1 MKKAL
6 PIIIM
11 IVSFAIFV
19 FLGAKYSCCELFK
32 YNLMDIITAI
42 FVSFGIYY
50 LTKLGE
56 EKRNKNNKVESI
68 IDLINI
74 KLNSTFSSPI
84 EPDKKPQYLLAFK
97 YLDNKINI
105 LENMTKHLKCSE
117 EIKNIKIEKDKLDDF
132 ITDNIHHGTEYFL
145 DDKVKDKIPN
155 ILINIETHLDSIIL
169 KIYDSKEPIKKVN

>member
-1 MKKAL
+1 MKKVL

-11 IVSFAIFV
+11 IVSFILFV

-56 EKRNKNNKVESI
+56 EKKNKNNKVESI

-84 EPDKKPQYLLAFK
+84 DPDKKPQYLLAFK

-105 LENMTKHLKCSE
+105 LENMTKH
-117 EIKNIKIEKDKLDDF
+117 IKVEKDKLDDF

-169 KIYDSKEPIKKVN
+169 KIYDSKHPTKKC